1 MTSPSTDR
9 RYGVSPGTAIKAP
22 CVAATTA
29 AITLSGEQT
38 IDGVAVVTDDRVLVK
53 NQTTSSE
60 NGIYVCDTGTWTRD
74 IDANGNRDIVN
85 GTLVKVNG
93 GSTNASG
100 LWVTSTTDP
109 CTIGSTAIT
118 YANSGVISG
127 LSTYAV
133 ATAGQTAVTVPL
145 YATGGYLQ
153 VTVNGLVQRLGASYD
168 YVETN
173 TVTITFNSGL
183 TVGDVIGVRML

>member
-9 RYGVSPGTAIKAP
+9 RYGLNAGIAIKAP

-29 AITLSGEQT
+29 AITLNGEQT
-38 IDGVAVVTDDRVLVK
+38 IDGVSVVTGDRVLVK
-53 NQTTSSE
+53 NQSSSAD
-60 NGIYVCDTGTWTRD
+60 NGIYVCDSGDWTRD

-93 GSTNASG
+93 GSTNAAG

-109 CTIGSTAIT
+109 CTIGTTAIT

-127 LSTYAV
+127 LSTYSV
-133 ATAGQTAVTVPL
+133 ATASQTAFTVPV
-145 YATGGYLQ
+145 YAAGGYLQ
-153 VTVNGLVQRLGASYD
+153 VTRNGLVQRLGASYD

-173 TVTITFNSGL
+173 TTTITFNAGL
-183 TVGDVIGVRML
+183 TVGDVVGVRML